1 MPWKT
6 IFEFAS
12 IKFVQD
18 EQAPF
23 AGIRRGSFG
32 LRTPVIKPGKGSI
45 GANWNN
51 MTPYWRWVA
60 ELYHDEM
67 VRTYGSV
74 AAVNQEFMLLGVV
87 KTLQEERFRWQN

>member
-1 MPWKT
+1 
-6 IFEFAS
+6 
-12 IKFVQD
+12 
-18 EQAPF
+18 
-23 AGIRRGSFG
+23 
-32 LRTPVIKPGKGSI
+32 
-45 GANWNN
+45 